1 MFFPNMKILVFG
13 NPLVKSDSLPL
24 TLLPLLRKTFPLIEF
39 KEFDAVEDLEDEGE
53 ELVILDSVHGIKEV
67 KLFDDISQFIDSPRY
82 SLHDFDLLSYL
93 KLLKKIGAITKVTII
108 GVPEKGNKKKITD
121 EICES
126 IRRLEN
132 GQGD

>member
-1 MFFPNMKILVFG
+1 MKILVFG

-24 TLLPLLRKTFPLIEF
+24 ELLPALRQAFPSIEF

-53 ELVILDSVHGIKEV
+53 SLVILDSVHGIEKV
-67 KLFDDISQFIDSPRY
+67 KLFDEIDSFEDSPRY

-93 KLLKKIGAITKVTII
+93 KLLKKIGSIESVTII
-108 GVPEKGNKKKITD
+108 GVPEKGNKKKVMD
-121 EICES
+121 EISEA

-132 GQGD
+132 GKTNRD